1 MQLAPFRRRYG
12 SPLARLQDS
21 MNVLFEGF
29 FESRLSEQ
37 AWAPAL
43 EVTEQKD
50 AIVVKAELPGTKV
63 DDIEL
68 SVQDNTLIVS
78 GEKKEESQEEH
89 KGYFRSERHYGMFQR
104 VIPLPSNVE
113 AGKIQATSKDGVLTI
128 TLPKA
133 ETAKP
138 KRIPIKSE

>member
-1 MQLAPFRRRYG
+1 MQLVPLRRRYG

-21 MNVLFEGF
+21 MNALFEGL
-29 FESRLSEQ
+29 FESPLSER

-50 AIVVKAELPGTKV
+50 AIVVKAELPGIKA

-78 GEKKEESQEEH
+78 GEKKEESQEER
-89 KGYFRSERHYGMFQR
+89 KGHVRSERHYGMFQR

-133 ETAKP
+133 AAAKP